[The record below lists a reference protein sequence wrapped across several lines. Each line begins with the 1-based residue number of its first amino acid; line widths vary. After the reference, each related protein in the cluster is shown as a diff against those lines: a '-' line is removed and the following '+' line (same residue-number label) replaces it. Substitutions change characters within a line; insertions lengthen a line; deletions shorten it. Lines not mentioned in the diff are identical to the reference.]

1 MRYILCLIISFLYV
15 SSIEAIQL
23 NQTNLINEFG
33 YSINSSVINLS
44 SRSIDS
50 IEVNTFVGFSNLKV
64 LYLQKNKLSR
74 LTEPIFKSIFNLKEV
89 WLEENNIISLSKDSF
104 VGLVNLEKICLNDNP
119 ISSLFPAS
127 LSTLCS
133 TNPNCEVKIT
143 EKCLLYTT
151 TTTSPTTTTRIK
163 TTIQTT
169 NQMSKTTNIPNVD
182 TFYKETL
189 TLINHTAQVN
199 ALAYN
204 KNDNLLISGSDSLKL
219 WNLDSA
225 ELIDSIT
232 NYTFTFSNL
241 AVMPNGNVISG
252 DVQGFVNLWDSRL
265 NKIIAQFRPYGV
277 QVNNILVLSER
288 TFAVCFQ
295 YFNINIYD
303 SKTISLVKSLSSG
316 SSSSFFTSLAIV
328 KDVYLVA
335 GTTRSE
341 ILIFEVNFG
350 KEIARF
356 DNGGGAIEV

>member
-1 MRYILCLIISFLYV
+1 MRYILCLIISFFYV
-15 SSIEAIQL
+15 SLIKAIQL

-33 YSINSSVINLS
+33 YSINSNSINLS

-127 LSTLCS
+127 LATLCS

-143 EKCLLYTT
+143 EKCLFYTT
-151 TTTSPTTTTRIK
+151 TTSTTTTTTIK
-163 TTIQTT
+163 TTSQST
-169 NQMSKTTNIPNVD
+169 NQMSTTTTTNKPNVD
-182 TFYKETL
+182 TFYREAL

-241 AVMPNGNVISG
+241 AVMPNGYVISG
-252 DVQGFVNLWDSRL
+252 DVQGFVNLWDTRL
-265 NKIIAQFRPYGV
+265 NNILAQFRPYGV

-295 YFNINIYD
+295 NFNINIYD
-303 SKTISLVKSLSSG
+303 SKTTSLVKSLSSG
-316 SSSSFFTSLAIV
+316 NINAFFTSLAIV

-341 ILIFEVNFG
+341 IWKRNCKIRQWWWWYKKFSCIS
-350 KEIARF
+350 K
-356 DNGGGAIEV
+356 